1 MADDPEVSQ
10 GTEHARWM
18 LRQSEKAL
26 RDVLDGFDAMR
37 QMMLSGEA
45 PSISDISKART
56 ALGNARSQLLDE
68 VNKYERHILLSK
80 GLSDKA
86 PLDLDTI
93 KNQIGG
99 HLDRIR
105 KARDAEGFSEQA
117 DE

>member
-1 MADDPEVSQ
+1 MADDPVVPE

-18 LRQSEKAL
+18 LQQSEKAL

-80 GLSDKA
+80 RLNDEA
-86 PLDLDTI
+86 PINFDTI
-93 KNQIGG
+93 KDQIGG

-105 KARDAEGFSEQA
+105 AARDAEGLFEGV

>member
-1 MADDPEVSQ
+1 MADDPEVPE

-56 ALGNARSQLLDE
+56 ALGNARAQLLDE
-68 VNKYERHILLSK
+68 VNKYEKHILLSNR
-80 GLSDKA
+80 LVDEA
-86 PLDLDTI
+86 PLDLDTL
-93 KNQIGG
+93 KDQIGR

-105 KARDAEGFSEQA
+105 DARDADGISEQSEA
-117 DE
+117 